1 MSFLPTPLHPLIVHL
16 PIAMT
21 VLLPLFGLG
30 ALIAIRRGARVLPVW
45 GVATAMIAMTLGSG
59 LLAKETG
66 EDEEDR
72 VEKVVAERAIHPHEE
87 AADAFILTAGVVLAI
102 AGAGFVRGG
111 VGSTARSVAAAG
123 TLVVLYM
130 GYNVGHTGGQLVYRD
145 GAASAYTTPGGT
157 TVPGGS
163 TRSDGR

>member
-30 ALIAIRRGARVLPVW
+30 ALIAIRRGGRVLPVW
-45 GVATAMIAMTLGSG
+45 GLATAMIALTIGSG

-66 EDEEDR
+66 EDEEDA
-72 VEKVVAERAIHPHEE
+72 VENVVPRESLHTHEE
-87 AADAFILTAGVVLAI
+87 AADAFLLATGVVLVI
-102 AGAGFVRGG
+102 AGVGFVRGG
-111 VGSTARSVAAAG
+111 VGSTARAVAAAG
-123 TLVVLYM
+123 TLAVVGF

-145 GAASAYTTPGGT
+145 GAASAYTTPGG
-157 TVPGGS
+157 
-163 TRSDGR
+163 R

>member
-21 VLLPLFGLG
+21 VLVPLFGFG

-45 GVATAMIAMTLGSG
+45 GLATAMIALTLGSG

-66 EDEEDR
+66 EDEEDA
-72 VEKVVAERAIHPHEE
+72 VEKVVAEQALQTHED
-87 AADAFILTAGVVLAI
+87 AADAFVLATGVVLVI
-102 AGAGFVRGG
+102 AGVGFVRGG
-111 VGSTARSVAAAG
+111 VGSTARAVTAAG
-123 TLVVLYM
+123 TLAVLGF

-145 GAASAYTTPGGT
+145 GAASAYSTPGG
-157 TVPGGS
+157 
-163 TRSDGR
+163 R